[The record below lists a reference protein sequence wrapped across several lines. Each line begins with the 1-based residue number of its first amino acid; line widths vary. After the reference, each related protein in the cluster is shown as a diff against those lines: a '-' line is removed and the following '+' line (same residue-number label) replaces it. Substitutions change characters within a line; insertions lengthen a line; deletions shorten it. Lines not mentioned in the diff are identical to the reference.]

1 MKIFNNDAYISAAAA
16 RNYATEMIRTHPDHM
31 LHPGTQTSPQGEVS
45 RLASPYSGS
54 GRNILNL
61 RDTIGANGI
70 TRAGTF
76 EDAML
81 QALDKVSG
89 AQHFASELQVQAI
102 INPDAVDVHDI
113 TIAQAQANLSLGITR
128 NILSRLVQSWRDLI
142 NTR

>member
-1 MKIFNNDAYISAAAA
+1 MKIFSNESFVTAAAA
-16 RNYATEMIRTHPDHM
+16 KNYATVMNRAHEKHMMPPD
-31 LHPGTQTSPQGEVS
+31 
-45 RLASPYSGS
+45 SPYSGT
-54 GRNILNL
+54 GAKMLHL

-89 AQHFASELQVQAI
+89 SQIDASNLQKEAI
-102 INPDAVDVHDI
+102 INPDSIDIHDI
-113 TIAQAQANLSLGITR
+113 TIAQAEASMSLSITR
-128 NILSRLVQSWRDLI
+128 NIMSRIVQGWRDLI